1 MFFLLRVTYTST
13 SNGYQQKTS
22 LFTCCSMSITRSVA
36 SKNIDSQAT
45 TSVQLIDQL
54 TALTTGQHVMKINMF
69 TLEMRELWK

>member
-1 MFFLLRVTYTST
+1 
-13 SNGYQQKTS
+13 
-22 LFTCCSMSITRSVA
+22 MSITRSVA